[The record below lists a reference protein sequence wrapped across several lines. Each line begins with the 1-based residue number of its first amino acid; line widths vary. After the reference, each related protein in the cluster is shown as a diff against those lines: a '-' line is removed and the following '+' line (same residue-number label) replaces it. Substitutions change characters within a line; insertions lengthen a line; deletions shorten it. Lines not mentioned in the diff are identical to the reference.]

1 MKLRVL
7 PYVTVE
13 VDDRLQRRMRRA
25 GERWR
30 LNMRAYLLSAA
41 DDVDTAVDTA
51 GDRVRGLCDRAVNRI
66 DSVAATVT
74 DKIAPEPQAQPAPQ
88 ERPRLRVV
96 KGERAS

>member
-13 VDDRLQRRMRRA
+13 IDEGFRRRLRVA
-25 GERWR
+25 GERVR

-74 DKIAPEPQAQPAPQ
+74 DKIGPQQTTQPEPQ

-96 KGERAS
+96 KDERAS

>member
-13 VDDRLQRRMRRA
+13 VDDRLRHRLRRA

-41 DDVDTAVDTA
+41 DDVDTA
-51 GDRVRGLCDRAVNRI
+51 GDRVRGLCDAAVVRV
-66 DSVAATVT
+66 DDAVGRVT
-74 DKIAPEPQAQPAPQ
+74 ERLAPEPDSAPRR
-88 ERPRLRVV
+88 E
-96 KGERAS
+96 AS